1 MSTIALEPELLE
13 QLREIAGREE
23 VGDLIREAVRIY
35 LDRVAREKIRAETR
49 AFYEVYEQLRQQYLG
64 EYVALHN
71 GKVVDHDVDL
81 HTLHQRVRRRY
92 RHVPVLIRQVTEKP
106 EWEIAFRSPRLEGWS

>member
-35 LDRVAREKIRAETR
+35 LDRVAREKIRVVIPSTSHRTVSWITNSTNRTNGSNAVTP
-49 AFYEVYEQLRQQYLG
+49 
-64 EYVALHN
+64 ALA
-71 GKVVDHDVDL
+71 KPDL
-81 HTLHQRVRRRY
+81 TGTFARFGSFASFAMS
-92 RHVPVLIRQVTEKP
+92 VLDASQSV
-106 EWEIAFRSPRLEGWS
+106 G